1 MIGIGVTDAD
11 GPTLQALS
19 AFRRVPKQQTVSN
32 LDETRRVAA
41 DSLHHD
47 TGESN
52 RDGVFFRPF
61 DFHPG
66 PDAS

>member
-1 MIGIGVTDAD
+1 MIVTGVTDAD

-19 AFRRVPKQQTVSN
+19 AFRRVPKQQTVSK
-32 LDETRRVAA
+32 LDETRGWLRIP
-41 DSLHHD
+41 SIID

-61 DFHPG
+61 DFDPG